1 MKIAVV
7 SIMFKQTPPP
17 AYGGIERVVYN
28 LVEAL
33 VRGGHEVTMFATP
46 GSYCSGKTVVV
57 PAYDPARA
65 PSGIIKKSDAVSEEP
80 LYETMRDYLR
90 ENPVDVIHDWSFESL
105 FVRRHPEAFPFVV
118 STCIPPPPDFRRLNL
133 VACSRAHAR
142 LCGGTTKHVYYG
154 LDLESYRYDF
164 HKENHFIHISKI
176 ARYKGQHLAV
186 LAAVKSRSRLAVAGN
201 VEDKLYYHGVI
212 RPLTF
217 LFPKYAEYIGELPGT
232 NDQLRRAR
240 ALVQT
245 PRWFDAFPLV
255 ILESFASG
263 TPVIALGEGGIPE
276 QIDSGI
282 NGYLCNTTGDIA
294 DAMENIAR
302 IKPQTC
308 RQYAEEYYRAERMAA
323 DYVSLYKQV
332 RDGDGW

>member
-1 MKIAVV
+1 MRIAVV

-33 VRGGHEVTMFATP
+33 VRGGHEVVMFATP

-80 LYETMRDYLR
+80 LYETMREYLR
-90 ENPVDVIHDWSFESL
+90 ENPVDVIHDWSFDSL

-118 STCIPPPPDFRRLNL
+118 STCIPPPPDFRRRNL

-154 LDLESYRYDF
+154 LDLENYRYDF
-164 HKENHFIHISKI
+164 EKEDHFIHISKI
-176 ARYKGQHLAV
+176 ARYKGQHLAI
-186 LAAVKSRSRLAVAGN
+186 LAAVRSGKRLAIAGN
-201 VEDKLYYHGVI
+201 VEDKPYYYGVI
-212 RPLTF
+212 KPLTL
-217 LFPKYAEYIGELPGT
+217 LFSGHARYLGELHGT
-232 NDQLRRAR
+232 NDHLRRAR
-240 ALVQT
+240 ALIQT

-255 ILESFASG
+255 ILEAFASG

-276 QIDSGI
+276 QIDPGI
-282 NGYLCNTTGDIA
+282 NGYLCKSTGDIA
-294 DAMENIAR
+294 DAMENIGR
-302 IKPQTC
+302 IDPRIC
-308 RQYAEEYYRAERMAA
+308 RQYAEERYRAERMAA
-323 DYVSLYKQV
+323 DYINLYHQV

>member
-33 VRGGHEVTMFATP
+33 ARGGHEVTMFATP

-57 PAYDPARA
+57 PAYDPSQA
-65 PSGIIKKSDAVSEEP
+65 PSGIIKRSDAVSEEP

-118 STCIPPPPDFRRLNL
+118 STCIPPPPGFQRPNL
-133 VACSRAHAR
+133 VACSRAHAQ

-154 LDLESYRYDF
+154 LDLDSYRYDF
-164 HKENHFIHISKI
+164 QKENHFIHISKI
-176 ARYKGQHLAV
+176 ARYKGQHLAI
-186 LAAVKSRSRLAVAGN
+186 LAAVRSRSRLAVAGN
-201 VEDKLYYHGVI
+201 VEDKLYYHGAI

-217 LFPKYAEYIGELPGT
+217 LFPKYVQYIGELPGT

-263 TPVIALGEGGIPE
+263 TPVIALEEGGIPE

-282 NGYLCNTTGDIA
+282 NGYLCRSIDDLAG
-294 DAMENIAR
+294 AMENIGR
-302 IKPQTC
+302 IEPRTC
-308 RQYAEEYYRAERMAA
+308 RRYAEEYYRSDRMAK
-323 DYVSLYKQV
+323 DYIDLYNQV

>member
-80 LYETMRDYLR
+80 LYEAMRDYLR
-90 ENPVDVIHDWSFESL
+90 ENPVDVIHDWSFDSL
-105 FVRRHPEAFPFVV
+105 FVRRHPEAYPFVI
-118 STCIPPPPDFRRLNL
+118 STCIPPPPDFQRRNL
-133 VACSRAHAR
+133 VACSKAHAR
-142 LCGGTTKHVYYG
+142 LCGGATKHVYYG
-154 LDLESYRYDF
+154 LDLDSYRYDF
-164 HKENHFIHISKI
+164 QKENHFIHISKI
-176 ARYKGQHLAV
+176 ARYKGQHLAI

-201 VEDKLYYHGVI
+201 VEDKLYYRGVI

-217 LFPKYAEYIGELPGT
+217 LFPKYAGYIGELHGT

-276 QIDSGI
+276 QIDGGI
-282 NGYLCNTTGDIA
+282 NGYLCQTVDDLA
-294 DAMENIAR
+294 HAMENIGR

-308 RQYAEEYYRAERMAA
+308 RQYAEERYRAERMAA
-323 DYVSLYKQV
+323 DYVSLYNQV